1 MKKDNTN
8 QRELLFYIFYK
19 KFKEDKKNSIG
30 NGGAQ
35 NLSNFSYTPL
45 FKIMGEWYIEEFK
58 EWEFMSYE
66 VSTTMSKLKRDEPK
80 LFQERQFTLKNGRKA
95 LEYRLN
101 PAIQF
106 SDLQTE
112 EIKKFYLKL
121 KK

>member
-1 MKKDNTN
+1 
-8 QRELLFYIFYK
+8 
-19 KFKEDKKNSIG
+19 
-30 NGGAQ
+30 
-35 NLSNFSYTPL
+35 
-45 FKIMGEWYIEEFK
+45 MGEWYIEEFK

-95 LEYRLN
+95 LEYRLS
-101 PAIQF
+101 PLIQF
-106 SDLQTE
+106 QDLQTE